1 MIHVDGNLNIDNYN
15 DNTGSLITV
24 SPQGTVVEQTVVQ
37 QPVEGSSEGAAS
49 VPITSTIR
57 FSGKR
62 GMKIDL
68 YRVILALLENGFFT
82 DQNGAKPTQ
91 KEVFDAF
98 GQMLGS
104 DFSGFH
110 KDLSQSKLCNN
121 GSDAPTRIFD
131 LLKATIEGYY
141 QST

>member
-1 MIHVDGNLNIDNYN
+1 MAHINTFNNQPGATFTDN
-15 DNTGSLITV
+15 SITV
-24 SPQGTVVEQTVVQ
+24 NAQQNNTQFNTEQAISGCGDV
-37 QPVEGSSEGAAS
+37 A
-49 VPITSTIR
+49 STIR

-121 GSDAPTRIFD
+121 GSEAPTRIFD
-131 LLKATIEGYY
+131 LLKATIDEYY
-141 QST
+141 K

>member
-1 MIHVDGNLNIDNYN
+1 MANIGTLYNHLGATFTDN
-15 DNTGSLITV
+15 SITV
-24 SPQGTVVEQTVVQ
+24 NAQQNNAAHFATEQAI
-37 QPVEGSSEGAAS
+37 SSGGNA
-49 VPITSTIR
+49 TSAIR
-57 FSGKR
+57 FSGKH

-98 GQMLGS
+98 GKMLGS

-131 LLKATIEGYY
+131 LLKSTIDEYY
-141 QST
+141 K